1 MDVQPLGVEY
11 VFASLPAFVQYAR
24 IFPPA
29 NGTLIPAIVGSKDVA
44 SAVQPIRALR
54 YATITA
60 AVSADEPE
68 VLNEYEAG
76 SELAMRKN
84 TATSTVVVTPLVN
97 RTPQPAMFA
106 GGKMGRGG
114 GRDRRGEEV

>member
-1 MDVQPLGVEY
+1 MRISDWSSYVFSSDLVHPLGVEY

-44 SAVQPIRALR
+44 SAVQPSRALR

-76 SELAMRKN
+76 SELAKI
-84 TATSTVVVTPLVN
+84 
-97 RTPQPAMFA
+97 
-106 GGKMGRGG
+106 GRAH
-114 GRDRRGEEV
+114 V